1 MVKTLTKLRE
11 FSQHNRGH
19 NRGQKIPDNIRV
31 NDERPNA
38 FPKTGNKEE
47 YVLSKFSFKL
57 INEF

>member
-1 MVKTLTKLRE
+1 MIEGKKLT
-11 FSQHNRGH
+11 
-19 NRGQKIPDNIRV
+19 DNIIV

-47 YVLSKFSFKL
+47 YVLSKFGFKL